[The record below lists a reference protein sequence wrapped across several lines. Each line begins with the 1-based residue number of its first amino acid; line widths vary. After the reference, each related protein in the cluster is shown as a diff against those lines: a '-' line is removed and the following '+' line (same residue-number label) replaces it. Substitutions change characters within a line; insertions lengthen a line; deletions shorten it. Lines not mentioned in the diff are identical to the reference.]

1 MKAKRKWLN
10 SFFKKRKI
18 ELLEMCEKMTGKYEL
33 PSKLALANMIKESEE
48 GCVKLPFN
56 SEDEFL
62 ILMVDTVILFGFT
75 LEDLGKAIKAYNE
88 YSTIELKGEKFI
100 DIRFEENQFVLR
112 FGIETDEKSAMKLK
126 EFLKEK
132 CIA

>member
-18 ELLEMCEKMTGKYEL
+18 ELLEMCEELTGKYEL
-33 PSKLALANMIKESEE
+33 PSKSTLAKRILKSEE

-75 LEDLGKAIKAYNE
+75 LEDLGKAIMAYNE
-88 YSTIELKGEKFI
+88 YSTLGLKGEKFI
-100 DIRFEENQFVLR
+100 VISFEKNQFVLR
-112 FGIETDEKSAMKLK
+112 FGFETDKKSAMKLQ
-126 EFLKEK
+126 EFIKEK

>member
-1 MKAKRKWLN
+1 MKKNK
-10 SFFKKRKI
+10 
-18 ELLEMCEKMTGKYEL
+18 EMTGKYEL

-62 ILMVDTVILFGFT
+62 ILIIDTVILFGFT
-75 LEDLGKAIKAYNE
+75 LEDLGKAIMAYNE
-88 YSTIELKGEKFI
+88 YSTLGLKGEKFI
-100 DIRFEENQFVLR
+100 VISFEKNQFVLR
-112 FGIETDEKSAMKLK
+112 FGFETDEKSAMKLQ

-132 CIA
+132 CVA

>member
-18 ELLEMCEKMTGKYEL
+18 ELLEMCEELTGKYEL
-33 PSKLALANMIKESEE
+33 PSKSTLAKRILKSEE
-48 GCVKLPFN
+48 GCLNIPFN

-62 ILMVDTVILFGFT
+62 ILMIDTVILYGFT
-75 LEDLGKAIKAYNE
+75 LEDLGKAIMAYNE

-112 FGIETDEKSAMKLK
+112 FGFETDKKSAMKLQ
-126 EFLKEK
+126 EFIKEK

>member
-1 MKAKRKWLN
+1 MKANRKWLK
-10 SFFKKRKI
+10 SFLKERKI
-18 ELLEMCEKMTGKYEL
+18 EIMKKNKEMTGKYEL

-62 ILMVDTVILFGFT
+62 ILMIDTVILYGFT
-75 LEDLGKAIKAYNE
+75 LEDLGKAIMAYNE
-88 YSTIELKGEKFI
+88 YSSIEIKGEKFI
-100 DIRFEENQFVLR
+100 VISFEKNQFVLR
-112 FGIETDEKSAMKLK
+112 FGFETDEKSAMKLQ

-132 CIA
+132 CVA

>member
-18 ELLEMCEKMTGKYEL
+18 ELLEMCEELTGKYEL
-33 PSKLALANMIKESEE
+33 PSKSTLAKRIFESEE

-56 SEDEFL
+56 SEFEFL
-62 ILMVDTVILFGFT
+62 ILMIDTVILFGFT

-112 FGIETDEKSAMKLK
+112 FGFETDKKSAMKLQ
-126 EFLKEK
+126 EFIKEK

>member
-18 ELLEMCEKMTGKYEL
+18 ELLEMCEELTGKYEL
-33 PSKLALANMIKESEE
+33 PSKSTIAKRILKSEE
-48 GCVKLPFN
+48 GCLKIPFN

-62 ILMVDTVILFGFT
+62 ILMVDNVILFGFT
-75 LEDLGKAIKAYNE
+75 LEDLGKAIMAYNG
-88 YSTIELKGEKFI
+88 YSTLGLKGEKFI
-100 DIRFEENQFVLR
+100 VISFEKNQFVLR
-112 FGIETDEKSAMKLK
+112 FGFETDKKSAMKLQ
-126 EFLKEK
+126 EFIKEK

>member
-1 MKAKRKWLN
+1 MKDKRKWLN

-18 ELLEMCEKMTGKYEL
+18 ELLEMCEELTGNYEL
-33 PSKLALANMIKESEE
+33 PSKSTLAKRIFESEE

-56 SEDEFL
+56 SEFEFL
-62 ILMVDTVILFGFT
+62 ILMIDTVILFGFT
-75 LEDLGKAIKAYNE
+75 LEDLGKAIMAYNE
-88 YSTIELKGEKFI
+88 YSTLGLKGEKFI
-100 DIRFEENQFVLR
+100 VISFEKNQFVLR
-112 FGIETDEKSAMKLK
+112 LGFETDEKSAMKLQ

>member
-1 MKAKRKWLN
+1 MKANRKWLK
-10 SFFKKRKI
+10 SFLKERKI
-18 ELLEMCEKMTGKYEL
+18 EIMKKNKEMTGKYEL

-88 YSTIELKGEKFI
+88 YSINK
-100 DIRFEENQFVLR
+100 
-112 FGIETDEKSAMKLK
+112 
-126 EFLKEK
+126 
-132 CIA
+132 

>member
-1 MKAKRKWLN
+1 MKANRKWLK
-10 SFFKKRKI
+10 SFLKERKI
-18 ELLEMCEKMTGKYEL
+18 EIMKKNKEMTGKYEL

-75 LEDLGKAIKAYNE
+75 LEDLGKAIMAYNE
-88 YSTIELKGEKFI
+88 YSTLGLKGEKFI